1 MSHVMLVEDYA
12 SFRQALGGGWTI
24 NNSIYTAQRKERMG
38 GAPELIP
45 GYFARIGR
53 GKLLTHQE
61 EIDLSKRAKKG
72 DKAARK
78 RLIEKNLR
86 LVVSI
91 AKKSR
96 GRGLP
101 FEDLIQEGNI
111 GLMKAVGKFDSDR
124 GFRFS
129 TYATWWI
136 RQTIQ
141 RAIADKGRTIRIPVH
156 MGEKMRK
163 MAGTYNE
170 LWAELAQ
177 APSDEAVAE
186 RLGWSVED
194 IREVKDDMPDASTS
208 LNQPLTSDKG
218 SSELGELVEDE
229 RSSDT
234 PGTVMSEMET
244 SQLGEAI
251 DWLPE
256 RYRHVL
262 MRRYGLDDKDPA
274 TLAELSD
281 ELGLSRERVR
291 QLQLQAIKRLN
302 SGEFGS
308 ALRAAY
314 SGGLREV
321 GSSWK
326 RPDMKASWKDLRLKL
341 VDAVDRGMARQEVA
355 HIREALEE
363 AIPDALLL
371 VKLKYVAGW
380 FSHCGYELQ
389 DQYSLRPLSDPVYG
403 GTGDA

>member
-1 MSHVMLVEDYA
+1 MMT
-12 SFRQALGGGWTI
+12 GTI
-24 NNSIYTAQRKERMG
+24 DVAQRKERMVET
-38 GAPELIP
+38 PELIP

-72 DKAARK
+72 DEAARN

-86 LVVSI
+86 LVVSV

-136 RQTIQ
+136 RQAVQ
-141 RAIADKGRTIRIPVH
+141 RAVAEKGRTIRIPVH

-163 MAGTYNE
+163 MARTYNE
-170 LWAELAQ
+170 LWAELER

-194 IREVKDDMPDASTS
+194 IRKGKDDMPDASTS

-251 DWLPE
+251 DRLPE

-262 MRRYGLDDKDPA
+262 VRRYGLDDKDPA

-281 ELGLSRERVR
+281 ELELSRERVR
-291 QLQLQAIKRLN
+291 QLQLKAVHMLK

-314 SGGLREV
+314 SGGAREV
-321 GSSWK
+321 
-326 RPDMKASWKDLRLKL
+326 
-341 VDAVDRGMARQEVA
+341 
-355 HIREALEE
+355 
-363 AIPDALLL
+363 
-371 VKLKYVAGW
+371 
-380 FSHCGYELQ
+380 
-389 DQYSLRPLSDPVYG
+389 
-403 GTGDA
+403 